1 MRTMKLFS
9 KALQDGRIPVRYSK
23 DGENVSPPLS
33 WSDLPAGTRELAL
46 LFENITP
53 QTQAPFVQ
61 WLAYKIPPDAR
72 GLPEGYKH
80 KADPNEPVDVL
91 QGQNSLDN
99 VGYDGP
105 LGTLNRTIRYRFRLF
120 ALDQPLDL
128 PPGLDREAFFAA
140 ASSHILEQGDLI
152 VTYER
157 GP

>member
-1 MRTMKLFS
+1 MELKS
-9 KALQDGRIPVRYSK
+9 EALRNGEISVRYTK
-23 DGENVSPPLS
+23 DGENISPPLS

-53 QTQAPFVQ
+53 QTQEPFVQ
-61 WLAYKIPPDAR
+61 WLVYKIPPDAR

-80 KADPNEPVDVL
+80 KADPKEPVDVL
-91 QGQNSLDN
+91 QGQNSLGN

-120 ALDQPLDL
+120 ALDAPLDL
-128 PPGLDREAFFAA
+128 PPGIDKQEFLKASAGHVREQ
-140 ASSHILEQGDLI
+140 SDLL

-157 GP
+157 QP